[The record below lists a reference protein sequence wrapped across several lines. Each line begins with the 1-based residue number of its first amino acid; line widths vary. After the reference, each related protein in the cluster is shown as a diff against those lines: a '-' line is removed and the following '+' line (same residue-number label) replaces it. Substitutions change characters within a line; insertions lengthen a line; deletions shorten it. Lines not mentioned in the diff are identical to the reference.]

1 MPEAGEM
8 RNQMLRYLEAVEAQ
22 DVDAVVSLLAENPS
36 VEDPVGG
43 PPGTHVVGLENVRE
57 FFREGFG
64 SSRPRP
70 RAKGPIV
77 TTAGDEAAM
86 AFTLTLEIQ
95 GRDIELDV
103 IDVMKFDENH
113 KVTSL
118 RAFWNFK
125 EARKI

>member
-1 MPEAGEM
+1 M
-8 RNQMLRYLEAVEAQ
+8 
-22 DVDAVVSLLAENPS
+22 
-36 VEDPVGG
+36 
-43 PPGTHVVGLENVRE
+43 
-57 FFREGFG
+57 
-64 SSRPRP
+64 
-70 RAKGPIV
+70 
-77 TTAGDEAAM
+77 TTAGDEAAL